1 MLGGG
6 APWLGLDPSCSGLC
20 GVFRVFVRRVDI
32 LAFEF
37 CHFGIGMKGRE
48 VQPLCLFVCSL
59 ASLSKEA
66 MFRGYVKSLSSV
78 ISVIAVRR

>member
-1 MLGGG
+1 
-6 APWLGLDPSCSGLC
+6 
-20 GVFRVFVRRVDI
+20 
-32 LAFEF
+32 
-37 CHFGIGMKGRE
+37 MKGRE